1 MFEIKNLAVFH
12 VVGLSQDPKVEGQS
26 SIKSRLRRFSKSPEN
41 GFFDPEY
48 GQNDPLRG
56 PNFDQHF
63 DFKFIYRPFELKIL
77 LKMWLLGPKTMPEQL
92 LNNSKTTFKKS
103 KKQLFLP
110 QKWSKLPSQRAKI

>member
-1 MFEIKNLAVFH
+1 MNHLTLYLSCLSIPYLVKVSRVKKYIMSKAIKNLAVFY

-56 PNFDQHF
+56 PNFDQNF
-63 DFKFIYRPFELKIL
+63 DFRGHI
-77 LKMWLLGPKTMPEQL
+77 
-92 LNNSKTTFKKS
+92 
-103 KKQLFLP
+103 
-110 QKWSKLPSQRAKI
+110 

>member
-1 MFEIKNLAVFH
+1 MKEKNTTKFIDFFSGKDPNWGTTRAPVGLSSLVWKIKNLPVFH

-56 PNFDQHF
+56 PNFDQNF
-63 DFKFIYRPFELKIL
+63 DFRGHI
-77 LKMWLLGPKTMPEQL
+77 
-92 LNNSKTTFKKS
+92 STF
-103 KKQLFLP
+103 
-110 QKWSKLPSQRAKI
+110 RAKNTPENQAFKVQNDA